1 MRPQIF
7 RHLPGNAQTA
17 PGWAMLLGLL
27 RLPFELLWI
36 AYQAL
41 IGILDVARG
50 RKRRRYEAAVLIK
63 APRDLV
69 WRVYTAGR
77 IVFDGPP
84 ALECIEEPVPGDE
97 SLRLT
102 RVSVAGR
109 EVARVVA
116 RALRRNDAEG
126 ISLIEIVPHEL
137 SRPPALGTEH
147 YAGASIKDAPGGTLF
162 TTHHEVTLGSFG
174 QRIKLPLGVRGFAGR
189 MKRQCEKE
197 AGTQGRLTQL
207 CNHWGVLSLL
217 ALLSFWY
224 LLGWQDALLIS
235 VVVVLH
241 ELGHAA
247 AMRIVGI
254 PVHGIYLIPFFG
266 GVAVP
271 KAAYRSQGQLGFIA
285 LMGAG
290 FSLVPTLALA
300 GFYYGTAEP
309 WALHAALI
317 FALINGLNLL
327 PIYPLDG
334 GLVLNALLGSFNR
347 RLARGMSWVGVTTGA
362 AAGLYLQSFLL
373 GVPFLVFALGLYLS
387 SSWSGEIKRLSLLG
401 GTALTLA
408 FATTFAVYLVTFLF
422 ADNAKAVLAGKEG
435 IGPLQVWLR
444 VPLRCEL
451 PASSSG
457 ILDRY
462 LGERGE
468 RDGLTLMR
476 ALAWA
481 DRAGH
486 REIVQRR
493 LDAPEGIRLPYYIDF
508 ATEARISR
516 WLDLAKTGSLA
527 AIDVEIGS
535 TRSHGGVLRHIFAM
549 ALVVHSRYREAIELL
564 PPTADTWRAFWL
576 WSALTDLVSAG
587 ATDEALT
594 LLARTRSDTLATGQS
609 QHLVAVASLLNQL
622 HIDSGK
628 EALIDAIAQ
637 QLREVL
643 KAHPLGPMP
652 RACLDASSPRRC
664 SDAENND
671 LGRHLHALRRRF
683 GEIIALVGLGQTDF
697 DLPDDAQVPPDLSP
711 TLRSLHRVVTET
723 ATASIADRAG
733 TGEAQSRQ
741 DVQKAD
747 PLADYDPI
755 ALAIAEMQIDLSLR
769 RGDTAKAEALAVA
782 TAGAEGM
789 PDNIRTLMMDHYLRA
804 GDWAR
809 ADAWAKRDALPGLGE
824 ELPRELPHAIDMDFQ
839 LKLASATTL
848 QGDAAL
854 ADAAMERAQTA
865 SCKRATLSAAT
876 RHEWS
881 TFLRRAFMLKAFR
894 EGRVP
899 AHAIQ
904 GRL

>member
-1 MRPQIF
+1 
-7 RHLPGNAQTA
+7 
-17 PGWAMLLGLL
+17 MLLSLL

-50 RKRRRYEAAVLIK
+50 RKRRRYEATVLIK

-69 WRVYTAGR
+69 WRFYTADR

-102 RVSVAGR
+102 RVLVAGR

-116 RALRRNDAEG
+116 RALRRDDAEG

-137 SRPPALGTEH
+137 SRPAAQGTDH
-147 YAGASIKDAPGGTLF
+147 YAGALIKDVPSGTLF

-174 QRIKLPLGVRGFAGR
+174 QRIKLPLGVRSFAGR
-189 MKRQCEKE
+189 MKRQCEKA
-197 AGTQGRLTQL
+197 AGTQGRLAEL
-207 CNHWGVLSLL
+207 ANHWGVISLL

-224 LLGWQDALLIS
+224 LLGWQDALLIT

-247 AMRIVGI
+247 AMRMAGI

-290 FSLVPTLALA
+290 FSLLPTLALA
-300 GFYYGTAEP
+300 GYYYATTEP

-334 GLVLNALLGSFNR
+334 GLVLNALLGSFNS
-347 RLARGMSWVGVTTGA
+347 RLARGVSWVGVTAGA
-362 AAGLYLQSFLL
+362 AAGLYLEPLLL
-373 GVPFLVFALGLYLS
+373 GLPFVVFALGLYLS
-387 SSWSGEIKRLSLLG
+387 SSWSGEIKRLSPLG

-422 ADNAKAVLAGKEG
+422 ADNAKSVLAGREG
-435 IGPLQVWLR
+435 IGPLQAWLP

-451 PASSSG
+451 PSSSAG

-476 ALAWA
+476 TLAWA
-481 DRAGH
+481 ARAGH
-486 REIVQRR
+486 RDIVQRR

-527 AIDVEIGS
+527 AIDAEIAS
-535 TRSHGGVLRHIFAM
+535 TRSHGSVLRHIFAM
-549 ALVVHSRYREAIELL
+549 ALVVHNRYREAVELL
-564 PPTADTWRAFWL
+564 PPTEDTWRAFWL
-576 WSALTDLVSAG
+576 WSALADLVSAG
-587 ATDEALT
+587 AANEALT
-594 LLARTRSDTLATGQS
+594 LLAHTRSDTLATGQS
-609 QHLVAVASLLNQL
+609 QHLVAVASLLHQL
-622 HIDSGK
+622 HIDSAK
-628 EALIDAIAQ
+628 EALTDAIAQ

-652 RACLDASSPRRC
+652 RACLQDLGRC
-664 SDAENND
+664 SDPENKS
-671 LGRHLHALRRRF
+671 LVRHLDVLRRRF
-683 GEIIALVGLGQTDF
+683 DEVIALVSLGQTDF
-697 DLPDDAQVPPDLSP
+697 DLPGDAQVPPDWSP
-711 TLRSLHRVVTET
+711 TLRSLHRLVTET
-723 ATASIADRAG
+723 APAPMANRAG
-733 TGEAQSRQ
+733 TPEAQPRE
-741 DVQKAD
+741 DVENAD
-747 PLADYDPI
+747 PPADHDPF
-755 ALAIAEMQIDLSLR
+755 AFAIAKMRIDLSLR
-769 RGDTAKAEALAVA
+769 RGDTGKAEALAMA
-782 TAGAEGM
+782 TAGVEGM
-789 PDNIRTLMMDHYLRA
+789 PVTVRTLLRDHYLRA

-809 ADAWAKRDALPGLGE
+809 ADVWARRDALPGLGE
-824 ELPRELPHAIDMDFQ
+824 EPPRELRHAIDLDFQ
-839 LKLASATTL
+839 LKLASAATL
-848 QGDAAL
+848 KGDAAL
-854 ADAAMERAQTA
+854 ADAALERARAA
-865 SCKRATLSAAT
+865 SCERASLFVAT

-881 TFLRRAFMLKAFR
+881 TFLRHAFLLKAFR

-899 AHAIQ
+899 AYAIQ